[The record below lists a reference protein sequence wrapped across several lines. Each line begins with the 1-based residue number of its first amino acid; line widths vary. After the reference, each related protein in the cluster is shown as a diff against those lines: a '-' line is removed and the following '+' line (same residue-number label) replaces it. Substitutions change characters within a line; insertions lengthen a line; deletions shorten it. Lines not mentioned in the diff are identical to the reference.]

1 MSLSALIDTPFE
13 LLLEFERLAKAGMS
27 RQQGAET
34 ADDAWTGIAF
44 RLGNESYV
52 AARADVR
59 EVLPLPEQLTRVP
72 GAKPWLKGIANVR
85 GQLLTV
91 VDLLAF
97 LGGGRTQFDRHTR
110 VLHIAARGMP
120 SAVIVNEVFGFRR
133 FSQDSHTEAT
143 ENRELR
149 CERYLA
155 GQYSSGGDRWPVFN
169 FTALVDDEQFQDA
182 GDRGAA

>member
-72 GAKPWLKGIANVR
+72 
-85 GQLLTV
+85 
-91 VDLLAF
+91 
-97 LGGGRTQFDRHTR
+97 TQFDRHTR